1 MLDDAHA
8 EAGQAACRVFGAQV
22 EVVGA
27 AGGTAGTLHVGLQGT
42 GRVTLW
48 FCHSSTDVGT
58 RHGMGTGLT
67 LHWHNLLASHRS
79 PMLPCWSHWHWS
91 PVAPGSGGITRGG
104 GSG

>member
-1 MLDDAHA
+1 MVL
-8 EAGQAACRVFGAQV
+8 
-22 EVVGA
+22 
-27 AGGTAGTLHVGLQGT
+27 
-42 GRVTLW
+42 
-48 FCHSSTDVGT
+48 SPPTDVGT

-67 LHWHNLLASHRS
+67 LHWHSPLASHRS